1 MEEYTRM
8 SRPNMLKW
16 RDELRLPAERLFTQ
30 NCATNILK
38 GPASLKFNIINL
50 AITRFIIFSAKC

>member
-1 MEEYTRM
+1 M

-38 GPASLKFNIINL
+38 GPQASNL
-50 AITRFIIFSAKC
+50 ILLTWP